1 MAEEEV
7 GKGNFIQRGVG
18 FLKEVKGEFSKVNW
32 PSREELFG
40 STAVVIVLSILIAIF
55 TGLADLVLSNL
66 LTLLLR

>member
-1 MAEEEV
+1 MAEEEI

-18 FLKEVKGEFSKVNW
+18 FLKEVRGEFTKVNW
-32 PSREELFG
+32 PTREELSG

-55 TGLADLVLSNL
+55 IGTIDLVLSNL